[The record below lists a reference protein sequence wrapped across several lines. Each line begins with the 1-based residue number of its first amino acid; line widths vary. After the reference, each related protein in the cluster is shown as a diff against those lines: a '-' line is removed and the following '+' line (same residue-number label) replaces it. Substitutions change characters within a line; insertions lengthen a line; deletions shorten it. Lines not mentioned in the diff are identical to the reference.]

1 MTPYMAFLLQPMTE
15 ILHGLKEGLG
25 ENEMWLAIIHT
36 LAKSFVYDEG
46 GTWHVGSSLRP
57 SIDSTSAAFWR
68 EDKLRQLIAPL
79 MAQVPLC
86 LDANLPDMR
95 DTLKECLVALVDVV
109 NDPASLK
116 SVNLDLLM
124 HTRSEDARV
133 RIYSL
138 SCSEALWRS
147 HGGKLIGKSFFPAVL
162 SSAAEGALSPGFAPE
177 TATFIAE
184 CAEDDND
191 SVVREAHRLK
201 NAVES
206 IAGRIIDV

>member
-1 MTPYMAFLLQPMTE
+1 MTPYMAFLLQPITE
-15 ILHGLKEGLG
+15 ILYGFKEGPG
-25 ENEMWLAIIHT
+25 DNEIWLAIMHT

-46 GTWHVGSSLRP
+46 GAWHVEPSLRP
-57 SIDSTSAAFWR
+57 SVDSTSAAFWR
-68 EDKLRQLIAPL
+68 EDKLRQLISPL
-79 MAQVPLC
+79 MTQVPLC
-86 LDANLPDMR
+86 LEVNLPDIR
-95 DTLKECLVALVDVV
+95 DSLKECLVALVDVV

-147 HGGKLIGKSFFPAVL
+147 HGGKLIGKSFL
-162 SSAAEGALSPGFAPE
+162 TCSSCPAAEGALSSGFAPE